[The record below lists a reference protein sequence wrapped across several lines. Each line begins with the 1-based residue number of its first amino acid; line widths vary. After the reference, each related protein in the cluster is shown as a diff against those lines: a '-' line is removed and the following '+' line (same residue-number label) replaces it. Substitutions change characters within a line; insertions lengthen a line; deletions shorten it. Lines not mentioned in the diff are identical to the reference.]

1 MLLVFLK
8 NWQGVSFI
16 IPFFFSSFFN
26 QKLTGSIE
34 GLVRK
39 NYGFSILCMCSLIP
53 DWDSGLNKVS
63 VWSWVG
69 HKSSEHR
76 ADILHICRPRS
87 AIWRGLVCWERQA
100 IGAHSRFHMFIC
112 ILVAGI
118 SFTSWKISES
128 QLCEMLCNHQGFDS
142 FLFGLNVFVLFFCNW
157 WPHFTFNMCKQ
168 LKKSDKMKGYLIKG
182 VIGNP
187 IS

>member
-16 IPFFFSSFFN
+16 IPFFF
-26 QKLTGSIE
+26 L
-34 GLVRK
+34 L
-39 NYGFSILCMCSLIP
+39 FSIRNWQGVLKDWLGKTMVFPFCVMCSLIP
-53 DWDSGLNKVS
+53 DWDSGLYKVS

-128 QLCEMLCNHQGFDS
+128 QLCEML
-142 FLFGLNVFVLFFCNW
+142 
-157 WPHFTFNMCKQ
+157 
-168 LKKSDKMKGYLIKG
+168 
-182 VIGNP
+182 
-187 IS
+187 